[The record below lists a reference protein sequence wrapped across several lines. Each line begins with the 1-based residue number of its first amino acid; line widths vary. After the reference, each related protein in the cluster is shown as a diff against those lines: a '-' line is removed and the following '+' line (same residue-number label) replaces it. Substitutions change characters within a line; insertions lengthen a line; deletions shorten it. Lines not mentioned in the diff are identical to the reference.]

1 MSGATPEA
9 SQRRMSSIRY
19 QPSPAY
25 RDAGPYR
32 TGVLLVNSG
41 TPESLTSGGV
51 RSFLRRLLR
60 DRRTIEVPR
69 AIWCWILYLIILP
82 TRPMRVLP
90 KYRRVWTERGS
101 PLLLHSQ
108 ALREALRASLRDRH
122 GNPVDVELGMLYST
136 PDVEQGLAA
145 LRAAGAQRIVVLPL
159 FPQYSGTTNAAA
171 YDQVG
176 TALRG
181 WRFVPELH
189 LLADYAAEPTYI
201 EALAQSVRAWR
212 AQHGAGEHLLMT
224 FHGIPKK
231 YVELGDPYQRK
242 CEQTARALAAA
253 LGLADEAWS
262 ISFQSRVGTAEWLRP
277 YTDDVVK
284 DIARRGVKTLD
295 TVCPGFA
302 VDCLET
308 VDEIGHE
315 CDVAFRAA
323 GGGQLRYIP
332 ALNATA
338 AHVDVLSAVLRP
350 LL

>member
-1 MSGATPEA
+1 ME
-9 SQRRMSSIRY
+9 RRLTSPRY

-41 TPESLTSGGV
+41 TPDSLTSSGV

-60 DRRTIEVPR
+60 DRRTIETSR

-82 TRPMRVLP
+82 LRPKLVLP

-101 PLLLHSQ
+101 PLLVHSG
-108 ALREALRASLRDRH
+108 ALRDALRSTLRDQH
-122 GNPVDVELGMLYST
+122 GEPVAVELGMLYST
-136 PDVEQGLAA
+136 PDVAQGLAA
-145 LRAAGAQRIVVLPL
+145 LRDAGAQRIIVLPL
-159 FPQYSGTTNAAA
+159 FPQYSATTNAAA

-181 WRFVPELH
+181 WRHVPELH
-189 LLADYAAEPTYI
+189 LLADYATEPAYI
-201 EALAQSVRAWR
+201 DALAQSVRAWR
-212 AQHGAGEHLLMT
+212 AEHGAGEHLLMT
-224 FHGIPKK
+224 FHGIPAK
-231 YVELGDPYQRK
+231 YAGLGDPYARK
-242 CEQTARALAAA
+242 CQLTAQALAGA
-253 LGLADEAWS
+253 LELPDDAWS
-262 ISFQSRVGTAEWLRP
+262 LSFQSRVGRMEWLKP
-277 YTDDVVK
+277 YTDNVVPEL
-284 DIARRGVKTLD
+284 ARRGVKTLD
-295 TVCPGFA
+295 AVCPGFA

-323 GGGQLRYIP
+323 GGRELRYIP
-332 ALNATA
+332 ALNASA
-338 AHVDVLSAVLRP
+338 AQVQVVRTLLRP

>member
-1 MSGATPEA
+1 VERSLTSP
-9 SQRRMSSIRY
+9 RY

-25 RDAGPYR
+25 RDTGPYR

-41 TPESLTSGGV
+41 TPDSLTTGGV
-51 RSFLRRLLR
+51 RNFLRRLLR
-60 DRRTIEVPR
+60 DRRTIEAPR

-108 ALREALRASLRDRH
+108 ALREALRATLRDRH
-122 GNPVDVELGMLYST
+122 GEPVSVELGMLYST
-136 PDVEQGLAA
+136 PDVAQGLTA
-145 LRAAGAQRIVVLPL
+145 LREAGAQRILVLPL
-159 FPQYSGTTNAAA
+159 FPQYSATTNAAA

-181 WRFVPELH
+181 WRHLPEMH
-189 LLADYAAEPTYI
+189 LLVDYATEPTYI
-201 EALAQSVRAWR
+201 TALADSVRAWR

-224 FHGIPKK
+224 FHGIPKQ
-231 YVELGDPYQRK
+231 YVEQGDPYERK
-242 CEQTARALAAA
+242 CKLTAQALAQA
-253 LGLADEAWS
+253 LGLAEGAWS
-262 ISFQSRVGTAEWLRP
+262 ISFQSRVGTLEWLQP
-277 YTDDVVK
+277 YTDVVVPEL
-284 DIARRGVKTLD
+284 ARRGVKTLD
-295 TVCPGFA
+295 SICPGFA

-323 GGGQLRYIP
+323 GGRELRYIP
-332 ALNATA
+332 ALNASTA
-338 AHVDVLSAVLRP
+338 QVKVLSSLLKP